1 MNEMQKTTVL
11 PKNLGVNILL
21 DVYGALLTDRQR
33 VTLELYYGEDL
44 SLGEISEETGITRQG
59 VMNCIHKSEKKLF
72 ELETKLGLIRKFREL
87 SEDIDKLE
95 GLIMQ
100 SDMQNATVLSQLDDL
115 MVEIKGKI

>member
-1 MNEMQKTTVL
+1 MNQTTK
-11 PKNLGVNILL
+11 KNLGINILL
-21 DVYGALLTDRQR
+21 DAYGTLLTDRQR

-72 ELETKLGLIRKFREL
+72 ELETRLGLIRKFREL

-95 GLIMQ
+95 GLILQ
-100 SDMQNATVLSQLDDL
+100 SEMQNRAILAQIDEL

>member
-1 MNEMQKTTVL
+1 MINI
-11 PKNLGVNILL
+11 KNLGINILL

-33 VTLELYYGEDL
+33 VTLELFYGEDL

-59 VMNCIHKSEKKLF
+59 VMNCIRKSEKKLF
-72 ELETKLGLIRKFREL
+72 ELETRLGLIRKFREL

-100 SDMQNATVLSQLDDL
+100 SEMTNRAILAQIDEIL
-115 MVEIKGKI
+115 VEIKGKI

>member
-1 MNEMQKTTVL
+1 MLQN
-11 PKNLGVNILL
+11 KNLGINILL

-44 SLGEISEETGITRQG
+44 SLGEIAEETKITRQG
-59 VMNCIHKSEKKLF
+59 VMNCIHKSENKLF

-87 SEDIDKLE
+87 SEDIDRLE
-95 GLIMQ
+95 GLILR
-100 SDMQNATVLSQLDDL
+100 SDMGNRAILAQIDEL